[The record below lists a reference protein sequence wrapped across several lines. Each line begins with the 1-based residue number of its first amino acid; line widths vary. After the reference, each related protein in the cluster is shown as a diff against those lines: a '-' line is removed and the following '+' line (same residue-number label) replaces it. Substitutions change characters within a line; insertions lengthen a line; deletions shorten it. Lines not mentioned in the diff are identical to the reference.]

1 MGESRGRKAK
11 KAKWQ
16 LQLGIKELIFT
27 GLGVAGLAMMS
38 FALGTLAGR
47 GDIYRVLH
55 NWGLLGPDS
64 GKAVQIW
71 RQTPPPPPTPVAA
84 QAERP
89 PEEATAPPPAPAK
102 PAPPQ
107 TRAAD
112 QTPKSPPVKGHI
124 AMPPSPPQTKKTSPK
139 PDARAKENKLEK
151 IRREVASK
159 LKFQNSLDLAATRKS
174 HPAAETK
181 KAPDQKPTAA
191 SGASTSQVVVA
202 KFRDVDRAKA
212 RLTQMRQQGEKVVL
226 KEGKD
231 NEGRYFAIYRQI
243 TVSSSKPR
251 QAAPTRLKKTKL
263 ETKPRKSASQ

>member
-1 MGESRGRKAK
+1 M
-11 KAKWQ
+11 
-16 LQLGIKELIFT
+16 
-27 GLGVAGLAMMS
+27 
-38 FALGTLAGR
+38 
-47 GDIYRVLH
+47 
-55 NWGLLGPDS
+55 
-64 GKAVQIW
+64 
-71 RQTPPPPPTPVAA
+71 
-84 QAERP
+84 
-89 PEEATAPPPAPAK
+89 
-102 PAPPQ
+102 
-107 TRAAD
+107 
-112 QTPKSPPVKGHI
+112 
-124 AMPPSPPQTKKTSPK
+124 
-139 PDARAKENKLEK
+139 EK

-251 QAAPTRLKKTKL
+251 QAVPTRLKKTKL

>member
-11 KAKWQ
+11 KAKWH

-47 GDIYRVLH
+47 GDIYRVLY

-64 GKAVQIW
+64 GRAVQIW

-89 PEEATAPPPAPAK
+89 PEEAAAPSPAPAK

-139 PDARAKENKLEK
+139 PDTQAKENKLEK

-159 LKFQNSLDLAATRKS
+159 LKFQNSLDSAATRRS
-174 HPAAETK
+174 QPAAETK
-181 KAPDQKPTAA
+181 KGPDKKPAA
-191 SGASTSQVVVA
+191 SGTPTSQVVVA
-202 KFRDVDRAKA
+202 KFRDADRAKA
-212 RLTQMRQQGEKVVL
+212 RLTQMRKQGEKVVL

-263 ETKPRKSASQ
+263 ETKPRKSAAQ